1 MKRLYIIVALLA
13 AVSVWAWGENLT
25 PTLSLGEGEQLAP
38 ATPEKPDTLYTLDKP
53 DTLDK
58 LETDKPAQPD
68 TLYTLGKLD
77 TLGKLEP
84 EKPAKPEKKPNKA
97 LLFFYRTGNW
107 VDRYL
112 QRGIDTSYIGLPEH
126 SWRIAYTNGMI
137 GINSNLTS
145 FSEAQDNSVQTI
157 TLLNKT
163 TPSVDLGFYAGYRGF
178 GFGYSW
184 DAIHAYAQR
193 LSFSLGSKFIGIDFG
208 IHTSTNIH
216 TNLQFGDQQSWDFG
230 KDKVTITN
238 ASLNLWYALNARH
251 YSHQAAV
258 KQSYIQK
265 QTAGS
270 FLVHLAY
277 TSSQVQLK
285 DTLRYTDNNVPLLP
299 LLMSS
304 LTAIRTRQIAVGIG
318 YGINYTPN
326 KGKVVLHASAAAM
339 LVTYTVNL
347 ASFYLPDSIAEGLPD
362 DPMYNL
368 NPSYPVHV
376 TGNMRAAVSWEINK
390 WVHLN
395 AWATA
400 ENIRF
405 RSDWTANDNYI
416 KLSNWNWKV
425 QAAVG
430 VRFGAG
436 KDRLQRAL
444 YGNDAS
450 KLAND
455 AATQLNDAT
464 ASPNDG
470 PKKSRLPRW
479 LTDFFWSPKD

>member
-1 MKRLYIIVALLA
+1 MKRLYFIVALLA
-13 AVSVWAWGENLT
+13 AVSVWALGNNLT

-53 DTLDK
+53 DTL
-58 LETDKPAQPD
+58 
-68 TLYTLGKLD
+68 YTLGKLD
-77 TLGKLEP
+77 TLGKLET

-145 FSEAQDNSVQTI
+145 VADLEQYGLLPVG
-157 TLLNKT
+157 LLNRT

-193 LSFSLGSKFIGIDFG
+193 LSFSFGSKFIGIDFG

-216 TNLQFGDQQSWDFG
+216 TNLLVGNEQNWDFG
-230 KDKVTITN
+230 KDKVIITN

-270 FLVHLAY
+270 LLVHLAY
-277 TSSQVQLK
+277 TSSQVELK
-285 DTLRYTDNNVPLLP
+285 DTLRYSDYNVPLLP

-347 ASFYLPDSIAEGLPD
+347 VSFYLPDSIAEGLPD

-405 RSDWTANDNYI
+405 RSGWTANDNYI

-425 QAAVG
+425 QASVG

>member
-1 MKRLYIIVALLA
+1 MKRLYFIVALLA
-13 AVSVWAWGENLT
+13 AVSVWALGNNLT
-25 PTLSLGEGEQLAP
+25 PTLSSGEGEQLAP
-38 ATPEKPDTLYTLDKP
+38 ATPEKPDTLYTLDK
-53 DTLDK
+53 LDA
-58 LETDKPAQPD
+58 LD
-68 TLYTLGKLD
+68 KLD
-77 TLGKLEP
+77 TLGKLETD
-84 EKPAKPEKKPNKA
+84 KPAKPEKKPNKA

-157 TLLNKT
+157 TLLNRT

-193 LSFSLGSKFIGIDFG
+193 LSFSFGSKFIGIDFG
-208 IHTSTNIH
+208 IHTSTNIY

-230 KDKVTITN
+230 KDKVIITN

-405 RSDWTANDNYI
+405 RSGWTANDNYI

-425 QAAVG
+425 QASVG

-444 YGNDAS
+444 GES
-450 KLAND
+450 SQPSEVSLQ
-455 AATQLNDAT
+455 T
-464 ASPNDG
+464 PEV

>member
-25 PTLSLGEGEQLAP
+25 PPLSSGEEKQLAQ
-38 ATPEKPDTLYTLDKP
+38 EKPDTLYP
-53 DTLDK
+53 
-58 LETDKPAQPD
+58 
-68 TLYTLGKLD
+68 
-77 TLGKLEP
+77 LGKLEP
-84 EKPAKPEKKPNKA
+84 EKPAKPEKKPTKG

-107 VDRYL
+107 VDNYL

-126 SWRIAYTNGMI
+126 SWQLAYTNGMV
-137 GINSNLTS
+137 GVNSNLTS
-145 FSEAQDNSVQTI
+145 FTDAQNNGVQTV
-157 TLLNKT
+157 TLLNRT

-184 DAIHAYAQR
+184 DAINAYAQR

-216 TNLQFGDQQSWDFG
+216 TNLRIDEGQVFDLG
-230 KDKVTITN
+230 KGNITITN
-238 ASLNLWYALNARH
+238 ASLNLWYALNAKH

-258 KQSYIQK
+258 KQSFIQK

-270 FLVHLAY
+270 LLLHLAY
-277 TSSQVQLK
+277 TSSQVQLN
-285 DTLRYTDNNVPLLP
+285 DTIKYSELDVPLMP
-299 LLMSS
+299 ALMSEM
-304 LTAIRTRQIAVGIG
+304 TAIRTRQIAVGIG

-347 ASFYLPDSIAEGLPD
+347 ASFYLPDSIAEGLPG

-405 RSDWTANDNYI
+405 QSGWTANDNYI

-425 QAAVG
+425 QASVG

-436 KDRLQRAL
+436 RDRVQRAL

-455 AATQLNDAT
+455 AASQ
-464 ASPNDG
+464 PNDG
-470 PKKSRLPRW
+470 PKKSRIPKW
-479 LTDFFWSPKD
+479 ITDFFWSPKD

>member
-1 MKRLYIIVALLA
+1 MKRFYFIGLLLLFCTCA
-13 AVSVWAWGENLT
+13 YAQEIDLSGADAITDAVVN
-25 PTLSLGEGEQLAP
+25 
-38 ATPEKPDTLYTLDKP
+38 DTTASSN
-53 DTLDK
+53 DT
-58 LETDKPAQPD
+58 
-68 TLYTLGKLD
+68 
-77 TLGKLEP
+77 
-84 EKPAKPEKKPNKA
+84 AKPLNGEAKVVNDTTGSSNDTAKPLDGEEKKKEKKPNKA

-193 LSFSLGSKFIGIDFG
+193 LSFSFGSKFIGIDFG
-208 IHTSTNIH
+208 IHTSTNIY

-238 ASLNLWYALNARH
+238 ASLNIWYALNARH

-270 FLVHLAY
+270 LLVHLAY

-285 DTLRYTDNNVPLLP
+285 DTLRHSDNNVPLLP

-405 RSDWTANDNYI
+405 RSGWTANDNYI

-425 QAAVG
+425 QASVG

>member
-1 MKRLYIIVALLA
+1 MKKKLFIGFLCAGMLMICSARIHAQSAAPGSGAEEVKVAKA
-13 AVSVWAWGENLT
+13 A
-25 PTLSLGEGEQLAP
+25 EQSKA
-38 ATPEKPDTLYTLDKP
+38 
-53 DTLDK
+53 
-58 LETDKPAQPD
+58 
-68 TLYTLGKLD
+68 
-77 TLGKLEP
+77 
-84 EKPAKPEKKPNKA
+84 AKAEKKPSKG
-97 LLFFYRTGNW
+97 LLFFYRTGDW
-107 VDRYL
+107 IDRYL
-112 QRGIDTSYIGLPEH
+112 MRGIDTNYIALPEH
-126 SWRIAYTNGMI
+126 SWRLAYTNAMVGV
-137 GINSNLTS
+137 NSNLTS
-145 FSEAQDNSVQTI
+145 FSAEQNNGFQTV
-157 TLLNKT
+157 TLLNRT

-193 LSFSLGSKFIGIDFG
+193 LSFSLGSKFIGIDFN
-208 IHTSTNIH
+208 IHTSTNIR
-216 TNLQFGDQQSWDFG
+216 TYLQLGNDQNWDFG
-230 KDKVTITN
+230 KDKVVITN

-265 QTAGS
+265 KTAGS
-270 FLVHLAY
+270 LLLHLAY
-277 TSSQVQLK
+277 TSSQVQLR

-299 LLMSS
+299 LLMSN

-347 ASFYLPDSIAEGLPD
+347 ASYFLPDSIAEGLPD

-368 NPSYPVHV
+368 NPSFPVHV

-405 RSDWTANDNYI
+405 KSNWTMNDNYI
-416 KLSNWNWKV
+416 TLKNWNWKV
-425 QAAVG
+425 QASVG

-444 YGNDAS
+444 VKEEGEGLEA
-450 KLAND
+450 KEV
-455 AATQLNDAT
+455 
-464 ASPNDG
+464 
-470 PKKSRLPRW
+470 KKSRVPEW
-479 LTDFFWSPKD
+479 ITGYFWSPKY

>member
-13 AVSVWAWGENLT
+13 AVSVWALGNNLT
-25 PTLSLGEGEQLAP
+25 PTLSSGEGEQLAP
-38 ATPEKPDTLYTLDKP
+38 ATPDKP
-53 DTLDK
+53 DTLGQ
-58 LETDKPAQPD
+58 PAKPD

-77 TLGKLEP
+77 TLGKLETD
-84 EKPAKPEKKPNKA
+84 KPAKPEKKPNKA

-405 RSDWTANDNYI
+405 RSGWTANDNYI

-425 QAAVG
+425 QTAVG

-444 YGNDAS
+444 AESSQPSAISHQPSDVSRQAE
-450 KLAND
+450 A
-455 AATQLNDAT
+455 
-464 ASPNDG
+464 
-470 PKKSRLPRW
+470 PKKSRIPKW
-479 LTDFFWSPKD
+479 ITDFFWSPKD

>member
-1 MKRLYIIVALLA
+1 MKRWMVIIVALVCVFSA
-13 AVSVWAWGENLT
+13 AWAEEVKAAKGV
-25 PTLSLGEGEQLAP
+25 EQSQA
-38 ATPEKPDTLYTLDKP
+38 
-53 DTLDK
+53 
-58 LETDKPAQPD
+58 
-68 TLYTLGKLD
+68 
-77 TLGKLEP
+77 
-84 EKPAKPEKKPNKA
+84 AKAEKKPSKG
-97 LLFFYRTGNW
+97 LLFFYRTGRW
-107 VDRYL
+107 VDNYL
-112 QRGIDTSYIGLPEH
+112 TRGIDTSYIALPEH
-126 SWRIAYTNGMI
+126 SWRLAYTNAMVGVHSTLSSSSI
-137 GINSNLTS
+137 FATPDGPQ
-145 FSEAQDNSVQTI
+145 EI
-157 TLLNKT
+157 TLSLLNKT

-193 LSFSLGSKFIGIDFG
+193 LSFSLGSKFIGIDFN
-208 IHTSTNIH
+208 IHTSTNIR
-216 TNLQFGDQQSWDFG
+216 TNLQVGSNQNWDFG
-230 KDKVTITN
+230 KDKVVITN
-238 ASLNLWYALNARH
+238 ASLNLWYALNAKH

-265 QTAGS
+265 KTAGS
-270 FLVHLAY
+270 LLLHLAY
-277 TSSQVQLK
+277 TSSQVQLR

-299 LLMSS
+299 LLMSN

-347 ASFYLPDSIAEGLPD
+347 ASYFLPDSIAEGLPD

-368 NPSYPVHV
+368 NPSFPVHV

-405 RSDWTANDNYI
+405 RSSWTMNNNYI
-416 KLSNWNWKV
+416 TLKNWNWKV
-425 QAAVG
+425 QASVG
-430 VRFGAG
+430 VRLGAG

-444 YGNDAS
+444 ES
-450 KLAND
+450 SQPSEVSLQ
-455 AATQLNDAT
+455 T
-464 ASPNDG
+464 PEV
-470 PKKSRLPRW
+470 PKKSRVPKW
-479 LTDFFWSPKD
+479 ITDFFWSPKY